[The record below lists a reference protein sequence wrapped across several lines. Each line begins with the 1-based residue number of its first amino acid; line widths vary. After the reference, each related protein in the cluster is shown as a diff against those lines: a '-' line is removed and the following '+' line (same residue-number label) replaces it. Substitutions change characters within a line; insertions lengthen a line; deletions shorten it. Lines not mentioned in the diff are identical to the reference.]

1 MIYRKA
7 KLSDVPEIVEIAVLS
22 VSIDPFPVNISRKA
36 MADTVQ
42 ACINPAHFVWVA
54 EDDGKVVAAVVAC
67 VQQSFWYEKMS
78 CSVLLYFT
86 TVKGAG
92 LPLIREFARW
102 VKSRS
107 GIKVAEFTLEP
118 NVDPRLLKVL
128 RRIGFTRQSIS
139 LSYVRGM

>member
-54 EDDGKVVAAVVAC
+54 EDDGKVVAAVVA
-67 VQQSFWYEKMS
+67 
-78 CSVLLYFT
+78 
-86 TVKGAG
+86 
-92 LPLIREFARW
+92 
-102 VKSRS
+102 
-107 GIKVAEFTLEP
+107 
-118 NVDPRLLKVL
+118 
-128 RRIGFTRQSIS
+128 
-139 LSYVRGM
+139 